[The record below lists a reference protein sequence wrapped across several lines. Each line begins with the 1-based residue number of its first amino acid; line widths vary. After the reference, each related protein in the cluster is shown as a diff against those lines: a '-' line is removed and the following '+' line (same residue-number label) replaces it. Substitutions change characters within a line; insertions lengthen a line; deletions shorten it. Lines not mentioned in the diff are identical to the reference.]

1 MNIFIALFSLVILI
15 ALHEFG
21 HFILAKKF
29 GVKVEEFAIFFPP
42 RLLAKKIGETVYS
55 LNLIPLGAFVKM
67 KGEEEQI
74 DEPDSFGTQPYWQK
88 ALIVLGGVMSFWI
101 IGAILLSV
109 NAYIGTNQ
117 VITDTEIGAVKDP
130 KVQIVQVASESPADK
145 AGIKMGDI
153 ISELRNEEIVEI
165 NKVSDV
171 QDFTKD
177 HTGEEVEILIT
188 RGEEEKVLRLTPRE
202 NPPAEE
208 GAMGIALARTGIVK
222 YPLWKAPIEGAI
234 MTKNLTI
241 GVIAGWYQLGRAWIT
256 GEDIG
261 AQVMGPVGVTSM
273 MADFVDLGWNY
284 YLRMLALISIYLAI
298 FNLLPIPALDGGK
311 LMFLTIEKV
320 RGKPID
326 EKIERAITGFF
337 FLLLIGLI
345 LFITFKDIIRLF

>member
-67 KGEEEQI
+67 KGEEEEI
-74 DEPDSFGTQPYWQK
+74 NDPDSFTAQPFWQK
-88 ALIVLGGVMSFWI
+88 ALIVLGGVISFWI

-117 VITDTEIGAVKDP
+117 VIADSKIGGIENP
-130 KVQIVQVASESPADK
+130 KVQIVQVIPKSPADK
-145 AGIKMGDI
+145 AGLKLGDVITELKNEKGIKID
-153 ISELRNEEIVEI
+153 
-165 NKVSDV
+165 KVKQV
-171 QDFTKD
+171 QDFTKK
-177 HTGEEVEILIT
+177 HEGEKIKIVIQ
-188 RGEEEKVLRLTPRE
+188 RGEDEKTLNIIPRE
-202 NPPAEE
+202 DPPSGE
-208 GAMGIALARTGIVK
+208 GAMGIALSRTAMVK
-222 YPLWKAPIEGAI
+222 YPAWKAPIEGLK
-234 MTKNLTI
+234 MTKNLTV
-241 GVIAGWYQLGRAWIT
+241 GVIGGWYYLGKAWIT
-256 GEDIG
+256 GEEIG
-261 AQVMGPVGVTSM
+261 AQIMGPVGVTSM
-273 MADFVDLGWNY
+273 MADFVGLGWNY
-284 YLRMLALISIYLAI
+284 YLRFLALISIYLAI

-320 RGKPID
+320 RGKSMNENV
-326 EKIERAITGFF
+326 EKTITGFF
-337 FLLLIGLI
+337 FLLLIGLL